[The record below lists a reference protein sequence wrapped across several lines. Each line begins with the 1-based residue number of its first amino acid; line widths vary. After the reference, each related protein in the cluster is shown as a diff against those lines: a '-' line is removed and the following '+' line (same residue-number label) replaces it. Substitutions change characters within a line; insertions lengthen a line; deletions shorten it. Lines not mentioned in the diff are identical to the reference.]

1 MEKQILN
8 TFSHLLSFSLDLEL
22 FPFHKCSNS
31 VCILHCQ
38 TSRENPDSRFFSE
51 LPSSGVR
58 RLTLSEWKIRVPSG
72 SPLAFFTYPLL
83 IQGALISDLDYYNL
97 LTSSLLVFTLTSF
110 SLFSNTAARVNPV
123 KYTSDHSHSCA
134 PKPSNSFLCLGTGVY
149 LGSLYT
155 SDPLSFY
162 FTPFSTGFP
171 DLPRTINTW
180 DTFPSP
186 SQSESIRKLFL
197 NISG

>member
-22 FPFHKCSNS
+22 FPFRKCSNS

-38 TSRENPDSRFFSE
+38 TSRENPDSVFFSE

-58 RLTLSEWKIRVPSG
+58 RLTLSGWKISVPSG
-72 SPLAFFTYPLL
+72 SPLAFFTYILL

-110 SLFSNTAARVNPV
+110 CLFSNTAARVKPV

-134 PKPSNSFLCLGTGVY
+134 PKPSDGFLCAWDI
-149 LGSLYT
+149 LYFRKQW
-155 SDPLSFY
+155 SKWLAHLSFVEASPLHAAPILSV
-162 FTPFSTGFP
+162 FEGFP
-171 DLPRTINTW
+171 WTICMQIW
-180 DTFPSP
+180 F
-186 SQSESIRKLFL
+186 
-197 NISG
+197 